1 MVPTAVG
8 PAPVFSGH
16 ETHRSGQAVAVDG
29 AASAEPAPDPY
40 LVAGAVNLTTR
51 HLTRLFP
58 EEVSLNPTA
67 YQCRFGT
74 TRQEA

>member
-29 AASAEPAPDPY
+29 AASTEPAPDTC
-40 LVAGAVNLTTR
+40 LVAGSVSLSAR
-51 HLTRLFP
+51 DLTRP
-58 EEVSLNPTA
+58 SPRK
-67 YQCRFGT
+67 CR
-74 TRQEA
+74 